1 MTASTTSREAR
12 LRDGRDDGVDG
23 YPTSELADGGKRES
37 PAGGARGGGH
47 PVRARLTLCGV
58 REWAARG
65 CGNGR
70 HAGW

>member
-1 MTASTTSREAR
+1 MTVSMMALTA
-12 LRDGRDDGVDG
+12 
-23 YPTSELADGGKRES
+23 PTSELADGGKRES

-65 CGNGR
+65 VR
-70 HAGW
+70 GWAARMVVMPA